1 MALAQF
7 ENIINGIRSILRNEG
22 ITGMDSIHHCV
33 AFTLMRFLTNNAC
46 VKFDIPVKFAYD
58 NFLTDEATGQRY
70 VDGDPRIIP
79 KFYTTND
86 SIARED
92 ILYAHFIDVFGYKF
106 DFKIKSSYNFVAIF
120 KTMANVNLNELAQ
133 YCDIIGMIYE
143 LHLKSGSSNSMR
155 DLGQYFTHRGVI
167 KYMVSLCN
175 PTIKEDGTIEKVLDP
190 SMGSGGFLA
199 MAAKH
204 INSTCEGLDWSVDKL
219 SFFGFDIDE
228 NVKNLAMLNLL
239 LETGEMFDTT
249 LMHMD
254 SLQNDYRLADGTIMQ
269 KVDVI
274 LANEPFG
281 IKSLIY
287 ANCCQRIK
295 QLKIN
300 GTKAEPL
307 FLQLM
312 MQSLNEGG
320 RCAVIV
326 PDGVLFNDAKLHS
339 DTRKYL
345 IENLNLRKVV
355 KLGEK
360 TFLNTGVN
368 SSILFFSNDG
378 RTRSVSYDVIK
389 LNGGDVVE
397 EHIIDVP
404 YEQIINNKYDL
415 NIGKYMKVE
424 ETRTEGIEY
433 KKLGDICTFLPTTKH
448 TSSNGKQ
455 EGKYRF
461 YNSSQDDKLYSD
473 TCEVV
478 EPSIIIGNGGN
489 LCVHFDEK
497 FTPSKHVT
505 VIQLNQNNQHIN
517 LMYIYYFLI
526 QNRQILHDLSAGTTI
541 KWLNKTNLG
550 TIKIPI
556 PSIEIQQKIIKRC
569 DSLTQMINNL
579 KSNNITCE
587 EEKQAYLKMIVKNY
601 DRQKLENILTVKQG
615 DYITKSTITPG
626 QYYVYGGG
634 DASYT
639 IDRFNNENRL
649 IIAKDGVSENCV
661 RWIKDKFFLNHHGW
675 TVTLENANIHEKY
688 VYYYLHANQNIL
700 YNLANGSAQKG
711 INQKNFYDLTI
722 IIPPLEIQEQ
732 IIKICDQY
740 DKFIENNKMY
750 IKFFEEQQNN
760 TISLALSQIDTAD
773 NDVNYTIVEGQINDI
788 STHNVPLDVPAK
800 KTTKKRAAVI
810 EI

>member
-7 ENIINGIRSILRNEG
+7 ENIINSIRDVLRAEG
-22 ITGMDSIHHCV
+22 ITGMHSIHHCV
-33 AFTLMRFLTNNAC
+33 AFTLMRFLTNETC
-46 VKFDIPVKFAYD
+46 VKFNIPAKFAYD
-58 NFLTDEATGQRY
+58 NFLLDEATRQRY

-79 KFYTTND
+79 KFYTDND
-86 SIARED
+86 SIADED
-92 ILYAHFIDVFGYKF
+92 VLWTYFRDDFGYKF
-106 DFKIKSSYNFVAIF
+106 DFKIKSSYNFVTIF
-120 KTMANVNLNELAQ
+120 KKMANVNLNELAQ

-254 SLQNDYRLADGTIMQ
+254 SLQNDYRLVDGTIMQ

-339 DTRKYL
+339 ETRKYL

-378 RTRSVSYDVIK
+378 KTRSVSYDVIK
-389 LNGGDVVE
+389 LNGGNVVE

-404 YEQIINNKYDL
+404 YEQIVNNKYDL
-415 NIGKYMKVE
+415 NIGKYVKME
-424 ETRTEGIEY
+424 EARTEGIEY
-433 KKLGDICTFLPTTKH
+433 KKLSELGIFLPKSKRLASYGKDAGQYKFY
-448 TSSNGKQ
+448 TSSEQ
-455 EGKYRF
+455 VKYCDECDYTTECLIF
-461 YNSSQDDKLYSD
+461 GTGGNANIKIGLNFSCSADNIIFKANNNQYIYHWFKSNMDKL
-473 TCEVV
+473 E
-478 EPSIIIGNGGN
+478 
-489 LCVHFDEK
+489 
-497 FTPSKHVT
+497 
-505 VIQLNQNNQHIN
+505 QLFH
-517 LMYIYYFLI
+517 
-526 QNRQILHDLSAGTTI
+526 GTTI
-541 KWLNKTNLG
+541 KHLSKTDLEN
-550 TIKIPI
+550 IEISI

-760 TISLALSQIDTAD
+760 TISLALSQNDTAD